1 MNSQRRAGVN
11 FAALEATSGH
21 IRPNQ
26 EGDLHRQKS
35 DLVQMAR
42 LAHQAELHKLQR
54 TLQLDPGTAGL
65 GSSFGRNIPN
75 DIHTKKIESIKNKVS
90 VMNFQPKKL
99 QSFHWKI
106 INSHR
111 EQMEDDKAQDEEMR
125 SDHPKN
131 KGREA
136 RN

>member
-1 MNSQRRAGVN
+1 
-11 FAALEATSGH
+11 
-21 IRPNQ
+21 
-26 EGDLHRQKS
+26 
-35 DLVQMAR
+35 MAR

-54 TLQLDPGTAGL
+54 TLQLDPGTTGL
-65 GSSFGRNIPN
+65 GLRISHNRPN
-75 DIHTKKIESIKNKVS
+75 DIHTKKMESIKNKVS

-111 EQMEDDKAQDEEMR
+111 EQMEDDKAQDEEMK
-125 SDHPKN
+125 SDNPQK
-131 KGREA
+131 KAKEA